1 MLEKKSNKPGKQKL
15 SRCNVKRK
23 KAKKAEVVDAEDAQ
37 RPMCDGL
44 WSQSLPGEDWI
55 ECLECE
61 QWFHEECCS
70 SATPVSVTCDLCV
83 TKSSKMI
90 FNAFL

>member
-1 MLEKKSNKPGKQKL
+1 MLKKKSNKPGKQKL

-44 WSQSLPGEDWI
+44 WSQSLQARIGLNVWNVNNG
-55 ECLECE
+55 
-61 QWFHEECCS
+61 FMK
-70 SATPVSVTCDLCV
+70 SAVLLLHQSVSPVTYVCH
-83 TKSSKMI
+83 
-90 FNAFL
+90 